1 MDEISG
7 DDVPGYSPIFVSVK
21 TETPLLKSSLPKD
34 MCKGFK
40 VFVAKEKNG
49 VSETVMDGYEV
60 TYANGIWSYVAGS
73 QELKYWVSDVDN
85 YQFVAGAPVDSV
97 LSINRTEMK
106 LHLENNTRGS
116 VLASEPLKIERNSAD
131 FGKTVNLF
139 FGYAHCRVCVAFYHD
154 SPVEV
159 KNITLTPET
168 AITSEADVTYTYD
181 WSVAPIGVTTTLTN
195 KATSNAALVF
205 EDVSVTAKNAVP
217 SATYYYCVPDET
229 NGANWTIR
237 LTVNGE
243 WKQTRFVNNERW
255 ERGKN
260 YIYLFTLAN
269 KTPKLVKV
277 ITQDAEFF
285 DCNDILPGGS
295 FDDVI
300 MTE

>member
-7 DDVPGYSPIFVSVK
+7 DDVPGYSPIFVSAK

-49 VSETVMDGYEV
+49 VPETVMDGYEV

-97 LSINRTEMK
+97 LLINRSKMT

-168 AITSEADVTYTYD
+168 AITSEADVTYTYN

-237 LTVNGE
+237 LQVDGE
-243 WKQTRFVNNERW
+243 WKEKQFVNTEPW

-295 FDDVI
+295 FNDVI